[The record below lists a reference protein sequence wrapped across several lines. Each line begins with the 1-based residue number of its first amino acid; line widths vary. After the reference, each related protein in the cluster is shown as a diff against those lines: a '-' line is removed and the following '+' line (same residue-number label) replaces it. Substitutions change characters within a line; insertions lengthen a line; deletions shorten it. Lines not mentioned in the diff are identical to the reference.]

1 MRSRRTRNPRK
12 ARRARDAPCKSTIPR
27 LYNPP
32 SISLL
37 CTCSCDAD
45 MSTWYF
51 FCRSSLGT
59 LAHASSGSGC
69 VEDDTLRPVPLVC
82 GRRALGRHCGGAL
95 PPNARTPN
103 ARRLDPSA
111 FSCRCTLTPALWQR
125 QRAYNRRHR
134 LRRTHQPARMS
145 RPTHNTPHAGRT
157 HLLQAFYRNGLSR
170 YFGCFMNAR
179 CMDSNWVFNVQRSML
194 SSDCLSFL
202 TH

>member
-69 VEDDTLRPVPLVC
+69 VGDDTLRPVPLVC
-82 GRRALGRHCGGAL
+82 GRRALGRHCGGAP

-111 FSCRCTLTPALWQR
+111 FYSFPRLVLRLAGALSPQHFGSVNALTTADTACAERTSLLACPDQRTTHRTQSTRTCCRHFTETA
-125 QRAYNRRHR
+125 
-134 LRRTHQPARMS
+134 
-145 RPTHNTPHAGRT
+145 
-157 HLLQAFYRNGLSR
+157 
-170 YFGCFMNAR
+170 
-179 CMDSNWVFNVQRSML
+179 
-194 SSDCLSFL
+194 CLAILAAS
-202 TH
+202 